1 MANIP
6 YPHSVPGR
14 HSGDFSTMKTV
25 LFYLLLASLA
35 IAIAV
40 PAAIATIGA
49 Q

>member
-6 YPHSVPGR
+6 YPHSLPGR
-14 HSGDFSTMKTV
+14 RSGDFSTLKTT

>member
-1 MANIP
+1 MANVP
-6 YPHSVPGR
+6 YPHSLPDR
-14 HSGDFSTMKTV
+14 HSEEFSTVKTA